1 MMRGILRD
9 TFLEIKDRK
18 ALIIYGVFTVLGILG
33 VMVSRSSSISI
44 STNGEEIAPEIA
56 GLVWTGVNT
65 FVWFLYAMSI
75 FSVIGLIP
83 RMLERGRAEFY
94 LSKPISRDMLFANKL
109 ISVWLI
115 YSFLIIASSLIVIGV
130 AALIHSPFEPG
141 IFLSPLIHVGIFAV
155 WLIVIG
161 LFGILTGSQT
171 TTIILVVSLWIAQMI
186 LSGYENF
193 LKLFDSEVIKTTVTA
208 LYYILPKSTVI
219 GGIGRDLIFGKT
231 IESWEPVWTTAL
243 FALTAYLAAL
253 AFFRRK
259 SF

>member
-18 ALIIYGVFTVLGILG
+18 ALVIYSVFTVLGILA
-33 VMVSRSSSISI
+33 VMVSRSSTISI
-44 STNGEEIAPEIA
+44 TTNGEEIPQELV
-56 GLVWTGVNT
+56 GLVWSGVNT
-65 FVWFLYAMSI
+65 FIWFLYAMSI

-83 RMLERGRAEFY
+83 RMIEKGRAEFY

-115 YSFLIIASSLIVIGV
+115 YSFLMIASSLVVIGI
-130 AALIHSPFEPG
+130 AAMVHSPFEPG
-141 IFLSPLIHVGIFAV
+141 ILLSPLIHVGIFAV

-171 TTIILVVSLWIAQMI
+171 TTIILTVSLWIAQMI

-193 LKLFDSEVIKTTVTA
+193 LKLFDSEIIKTIVTT

-219 GGIGRDLIFGKT
+219 GGIGKELIFGKP

-243 FALTAYLAAL
+243 FAITAYIAAL

>member
-18 ALIIYGVFTVLGILG
+18 ALVIYSVFTVLGILG
-33 VMVSRSSSISI
+33 VMVSRSSTIHI
-44 STNGEEIAPEIA
+44 ETNGEAMPPELT

-109 ISVWLI
+109 ASVWII
-115 YSFLIIASSLIVIGV
+115 YSLLMIASSLIVIGV
-130 AALIHSPFEPG
+130 AAIIHSPFEPG
-141 IFLSPLIHVGIFAV
+141 ILLSPLIHVGIFAV

-171 TTIILVVSLWIAQMI
+171 TTIILTVSLWIAQMI

-193 LKLFDSEVIKTTVTA
+193 LKLFDSEVIKTTVTT

-219 GGIGRDLIFGKT
+219 GGIGRNLIFGQPV
-231 IESWEPVWTTAL
+231 ESWEPVWTTVI
-243 FALTAYLAAL
+243 FAIVAYMAAL